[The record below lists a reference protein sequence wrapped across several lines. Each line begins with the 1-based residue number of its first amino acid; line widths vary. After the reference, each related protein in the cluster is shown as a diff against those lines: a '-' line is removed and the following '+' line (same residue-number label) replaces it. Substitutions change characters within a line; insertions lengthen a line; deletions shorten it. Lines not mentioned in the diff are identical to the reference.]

1 MARKR
6 MRRRRDPNTP
16 GSSQTGQGHTM
27 QPTMID
33 GKMVHIRQ
41 ISTTDEGVLYTHAI
55 SVSLYS
61 QCGSVSLRVAACLSD
76 YSLDAPLCS
85 AACK

>member
-1 MARKR
+1 
-6 MRRRRDPNTP
+6 
-16 GSSQTGQGHTM
+16 M

-55 SVSLYS
+55 SVSLYKEAL
-61 QCGSVSLRVAACLSD
+61 SL
-76 YSLDAPLCS
+76 
-85 AACK
+85 

>member
-1 MARKR
+1 
-6 MRRRRDPNTP
+6 
-16 GSSQTGQGHTM
+16 M

-55 SVSLYS
+55 SVSL
-61 QCGSVSLRVAACLSD
+61 CMRRCLFEGCCCLLSLCIVHYDYLLTSLYALPPANDHDPLSI
-76 YSLDAPLCS
+76 YL
-85 AACK
+85 

>member
-1 MARKR
+1 
-6 MRRRRDPNTP
+6 
-16 GSSQTGQGHTM
+16 M

-55 SVSLYS
+55 SVSS
-61 QCGSVSLRVAACLSD
+61 SVLGVNEAGE
-76 YSLDAPLCS
+76 
-85 AACK
+85 